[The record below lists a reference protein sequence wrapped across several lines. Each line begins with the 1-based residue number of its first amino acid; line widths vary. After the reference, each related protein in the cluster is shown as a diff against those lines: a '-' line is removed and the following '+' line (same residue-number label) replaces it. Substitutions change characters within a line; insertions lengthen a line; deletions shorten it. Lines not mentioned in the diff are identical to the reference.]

1 MRKLFFALIV
11 FLFAVTSF
19 AATSAPPYSVRAVM
33 VGTNGVLRTPTN
45 FFMVN
50 TNELGAAVA
59 TLPTVVV
66 VTNGVLLTPTNFF
79 MVNTNSLAEA
89 VATLPA
95 STFPVITTN
104 AAYFAFTN
112 GVTIQYG
119 PIDGT
124 NALYS
129 YNPSTGSNTVI
140 VFFP

>member
-11 FLFAVTSF
+11 VLFAVTSF

-45 FFMVN
+45 FFMAN
-50 TNELGAAVA
+50 TNDLGAAVA
-59 TLPTVVV
+59 TLPV
-66 VTNGVLLTPTNFF
+66 
-79 MVNTNSLAEA
+79 
-89 VATLPA
+89 

-104 AAYFAFTN
+104 APYFAFTN

>member
-11 FLFAVTSF
+11 VLFAVTSI
-19 AATSAPPYSVRAVM
+19 AATSAPPASVRAVM
-33 VGTNGVLRTPTN
+33 VDTNGVLRTPTN
-45 FFMVN
+45 FFMAN
-50 TNELGAAVA
+50 TNLLRTAVE
-59 TLPTVVV
+59 TLP
-66 VTNGVLLTPTNFF
+66 TPTNFF
-79 MVNTNSLAEA
+79 LANTNLLAEA
-89 VATLPA
+89 VATLPV

-104 AAYFAFTN
+104 APYFAFTN